1 MIGDCHTAALVS
13 KQGSIDWL
21 CFPHFDS
28 GACFAALLGA
38 ADNGHWSIS
47 PAEPI
52 RSIRRRYREGTLI
65 LETEFE
71 TESGSVTLIDCMT
84 PRNETPDLLRVVVGT
99 RGQVQMNLE
108 LVIRFDYGS
117 VVPWVRRTDH
127 GISAIAGP
135 DKLSLRTEV
144 PLRGEDF
151 KTVATFTVSE
161 GQKASFD
168 LTWYPSHQAEP
179 VSLDIDKAIQDTQN
193 WWREWSYRCSYHGKW
208 RDAVL
213 RSLITLKA
221 LTFLPT
227 GGIAAAPTTSL
238 PESLGRTELGLS
250 FLLGA

>member
-21 CFPHFDS
+21 CLPHFDS
-28 GACFAALLGA
+28 AACFAALLGT

-47 PAEPI
+47 PSEPI

-65 LETEFE
+65 LETEFD

-117 VVPWVRRTDH
+117 VVPWIRRTDH

-144 PLRGEDF
+144 PLRGENF
-151 KTVATFTVSE
+151 KTVATFAVAE

-168 LTWYPSHQAEP
+168 LTRYPS
-179 VSLDIDKAIQDTQN
+179 
-193 WWREWSYRCSYHGKW
+193 
-208 RDAVL
+208 
-213 RSLITLKA
+213 
-221 LTFLPT
+221 PT
-227 GGIAAAPTTSL
+227 V
-238 PESLGRTELGLS
+238 
-250 FLLGA
+250 